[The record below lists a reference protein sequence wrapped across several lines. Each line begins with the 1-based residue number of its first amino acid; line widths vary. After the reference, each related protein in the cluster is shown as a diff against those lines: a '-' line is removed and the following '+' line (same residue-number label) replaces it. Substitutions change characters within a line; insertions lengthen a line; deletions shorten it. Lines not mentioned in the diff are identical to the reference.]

1 MKNIILFM
9 LFMTTC
15 AQQTDGLNQNNVI
28 AESQPEGHKVV
39 SEGYSVD
46 SAAIKHVNS
55 EEVDPI
61 KSNDHSVFENTQPK
75 TDFVKY
81 VLDAMKQGVNW
92 ISKKFN

>member
-28 AESQPEGHKVV
+28 AESQPEGPKVV

-46 SAAIKHVNS
+46 AAIKHVKS

-61 KSNDHSVFENTQPK
+61 KSNDDSLFENTQPK

-92 ISKKFN
+92 LSKKFN